1 LRDAEAS
8 ATFNSGTECDNPTFV
23 STSIEILV
31 AQMTVAEL
39 AQRSGR
45 SVSQLV
51 ELAFGSSA
59 ASAATVKRGP
69 GRPPGAATKK
79 GKRGKGKAKAAP
91 AAPKAE
97 AKAAAPKAAAK
108 AAPATKKADVDTR
121 AAAGRAKYDE
131 TVLAAIRGAKS
142 KVKAADLRSKLGGTP
157 LQIRAALHRLIED
170 GKIKAHGQAR
180 GTTYTGA

>member
-1 LRDAEAS
+1 M
-8 ATFNSGTECDNPTFV
+8 

-59 ASAATVKRGP
+59 ASTATATKRGP
-69 GRPPGAATKK
+69 GRPPGGAAKK
-79 GKRGKGKAKAAP
+79 GKRGKGKAKAA
-91 AAPKAE
+91 AAPKTEAKAE
-97 AKAAAPKAAAK
+97 AKAAPKAAAK
-108 AAPATKKADVDTR
+108 AAPAAKKAAVDTR

>member
-1 LRDAEAS
+1 
-8 ATFNSGTECDNPTFV
+8 
-23 STSIEILV
+23 
-31 AQMTVAEL
+31 MTVAEL

-59 ASAATVKRGP
+59 ASTVTATKRGP
-69 GRPPGAATKK
+69 GRPPGGAAKK
-79 GKRGKGKAKAAP
+79 GKRGKGKAKAA

-97 AKAAAPKAAAK
+97 AKAAPKAAAK
-108 AAPATKKADVDTR
+108 AAPAAKKAAVDTR

-131 TVLAAIRGAKS
+131 TVLAAIRGAKT

>member
-1 LRDAEAS
+1 M
-8 ATFNSGTECDNPTFV
+8 FNSGTECDNSTSV

-79 GKRGKGKAKAAP
+79 GKRVKGKAKAAP
-91 AAPKAE
+91 APKAE
-97 AKAAAPKAAAK
+97 AKAAAPKAAVVK
-108 AAPATKKADVDTR
+108 AAPAAKKAAVDTR

-131 TVLAAIRGAKS
+131 TVLAASRGAKS

>member
-1 LRDAEAS
+1 M
-8 ATFNSGTECDNPTFV
+8 

-59 ASAATVKRGP
+59 ASTVTATKRGP
-69 GRPPGAATKK
+69 GRPPGGAAKK
-79 GKRGKGKAKAAP
+79 GKRGKGKAKAA
-91 AAPKAE
+91 AAPKTE

-108 AAPATKKADVDTR
+108 AAPAAKKAAVDTR